1 MPRDRIGDLGVEMH
15 RRTGSTQHQ
24 QEAQDSTGRLQS
36 EEENKGCGDGG
47 KADDLSQKKNPSLRH
62 SQLSN
67 IFLLPSH
74 SCLLKESLNLQVVW
88 TIKRC
93 TKPEKRF
100 KFTELVTQHLG
111 CARLAQ
117 GEPDSLYQ
125 SPSPSFLTKKYL
137 GNVSEEPGEIL
148 GPKYIK

>member
-1 MPRDRIGDLGVEMH
+1 MIWCQETGLVTSVWRCTEGLEAHSTSRKH
-15 RRTGSTQHQ
+15 KTGST
-24 QEAQDSTGRLQS
+24 ERLQS
-36 EEENKGCGDGG
+36 GEENKGCGDGG

-111 CARLAQ
+111 CAGRHRGNQTHFISVPLTQFSHKEISWQRL
-117 GEPDSLYQ
+117 
-125 SPSPSFLTKKYL
+125 
-137 GNVSEEPGEIL
+137 
-148 GPKYIK
+148 